1 MVRNAEVARPR
12 SREQKE
18 VAQAEAEART
28 SLIAERISR
37 R

>member
-18 VAQAEAEART
+18 VAQAEAEVCA
-28 SLIAERISR
+28 SLIASVFPR